1 MKKLL
6 RAQRA
11 LPQTRLRVLRQKS
24 AWTSAANSAQIP
36 KEIAEVL
43 KSFPSKQGVVLLDC
57 APAHLP
63 RQVMAMARK
72 CKLQLVYIPA
82 QTTDYLQPLDLQG
95 FSPFKQF
102 LIRKH
107 QELRSYS
114 EHGLVPPLAWLW
126 QCMQAPHEFWAAR
139 QWQKSF
145 DAVGCNGPGQVH
157 KALQHFMGAGVPWP
171 GPDRPTP
178 QQMQC
183 VWPARRQMAHAYK
196 ALCLWC
202 CRSGWIQKICRRGWH
217 YNGQIFF
224 FHNTMGVHGA
234 GVPLASLFKPP
245 VLGPHRPCFVTLSSS
260 CAIWENWHGSCPD
273 GMASA
278 ASTAHSSSQKTQFDY
293 IYL

>member
-1 MKKLL
+1 M
-6 RAQRA
+6 
-11 LPQTRLRVLRQKS
+11 
-24 AWTSAANSAQIP
+24 
-36 KEIAEVL
+36 L
-43 KSFPSKQGVVLLDC
+43 KGFPSKQGVVLLDC

-95 FSPFKQF
+95 FSPFKQY
-102 LIRKH
+102 LKRKH

-157 KALQHFMGAGVPWP
+157 KALQHLMGAGVPWP

-178 QQMQC
+178 SRCSAFGQRDAKWRTRIRLFFFDADAAAPGGSKRFAD
-183 VWPARRQMAHAYK
+183 V
-196 ALCLWC
+196 
-202 CRSGWIQKICRRGWH
+202 GGTI
-217 YNGQIFF
+217 GQIFF
-224 FHNTMGVHGA
+224 SHNTMGVYGT

-260 CAIWENWHGSCPD
+260 CAV
-273 GMASA
+273 
-278 ASTAHSSSQKTQFDY
+278 
-293 IYL
+293 

>member
-1 MKKLL
+1 MRL
-6 RAQRA
+6 ASA
-11 LPQTRLRVLRQKS
+11 TRLLDVWQSHGQQVANSRMHRCWSNMFELRGLMSAWFATASTSKGSCLIFSLAPRWNSRRSSCAPSALCHKLVCVLRQKS
-24 AWTSAANSAQIP
+24 AWTSAANSAQIL

-43 KSFPSKQGVVLLDC
+43 KGFPSKQGVVLLDC

-82 QTTDYLQPLDLQG
+82 QTTDYLQPLDLQC
-95 FSPFKQF
+95 FSPFKQY
-102 LIRKH
+102 LKRKH

-157 KALQHFMGAGVPWP
+157 KALQHLMGAGVPWP

-178 QQMQC
+178 SRCSAFGQRDAKWRTRIRLFFFDAAAPGGSKRFAD
-183 VWPARRQMAHAYK
+183 V
-196 ALCLWC
+196 
-202 CRSGWIQKICRRGWH
+202 GGTI
-217 YNGQIFF
+217 GQIFF
-224 FHNTMGVHGA
+224 F
-234 GVPLASLFKPP
+234 P
-245 VLGPHRPCFVTLSSS
+245 
-260 CAIWENWHGSCPD
+260 
-273 GMASA
+273 
-278 ASTAHSSSQKTQFDY
+278 
-293 IYL
+293 

>member
-1 MKKLL
+1 MTPPIGCVAKPRTAGGKQPHAQVLKQHVRGAWTYVSVICNCKHIQGKLPHFLIGTQVKLTKKLL

-24 AWTSAANSAQIP
+24 AWTSAANSAQIL

-43 KSFPSKQGVVLLDC
+43 KSFPSKQGVALLDC
-57 APAHLP
+57 APAHL
-63 RQVMAMARK
+63 QVMAMARK

-95 FSPFKQF
+95 FSPFKQY
-102 LIRKH
+102 LKRKH

-114 EHGLVPPLAWLW
+114 EHGLVPPLAWLL

-157 KALQHFMGAGVPWP
+157 KALQHLMGAGVPWP

-196 ALCLWC
+196 AL
-202 CRSGWIQKICRRGWH
+202 
-217 YNGQIFF
+217 
-224 FHNTMGVHGA
+224 
-234 GVPLASLFKPP
+234 PLRVDPKDLQTWVAL
-245 VLGPHRPCFVTLSSS
+245 
-260 CAIWENWHGSCPD
+260 
-273 GMASA
+273 
-278 ASTAHSSSQKTQFDY
+278 
-293 IYL
+293 

>member
-1 MKKLL
+1 MFEVRGLTYVSVICNCKHIQGKLPHFFIGTQVKLTKKLL

-24 AWTSAANSAQIP
+24 AWTSAANSAQIL

-157 KALQHFMGAGVPWP
+157 KALQHLMGAGVPWP

-196 ALCLWC
+196 ALCL
-202 CRSGWIQKICRRGWH
+202 
-217 YNGQIFF
+217 
-224 FHNTMGVHGA
+224 
-234 GVPLASLFKPP
+234 
-245 VLGPHRPCFVTLSSS
+245 
-260 CAIWENWHGSCPD
+260 
-273 GMASA
+273 
-278 ASTAHSSSQKTQFDY
+278 
-293 IYL
+293 